1 MKQME
6 KMNKIENFFFY
17 NCFYLFI
24 FFISYRECKFL
35 SFIKSNDV
43 KANVTFIS
51 MSRIAE
57 TRLVTNSTLLNISV
71 SHQSQCMNK
80 CTKTTNCTSY
90 NTFKDSQNVNV
101 QCQLLSENKYSNSN
115 QLEKKVGWTHVSI
128 QSVPCERSPC
138 KNSGTCIPDYA
149 ENDFLCVCSEK
160 YLGEFCETELTKI
173 ISLPLNN
180 LGCWK
185 DNLNRAM
192 VTLEGSSTILDGS
205 YQTRLDAVKKCN
217 KAARERG
224 FAIFAVQDG
233 GYCSASN
240 DNLYTKYGLSNAC
253 KNDGKGSVMS
263 NQVYISTEKL
273 LYKYVGCW
281 RDYTVHRAG
290 TSLEGLASVLM
301 DSYLYRLD
309 AIAKCYTIATELQY
323 DFFTIQDGGQCFAGY
338 GISYQ
343 MYGTANNCRAG
354 GKGGNSANDVYIIN
368 F

>member
-1 MKQME
+1 MSMFNVNCYQKTNTQIQISWRKKLVGLMSASRAFRV
-6 KMNKIENFFFY
+6 KDHLAKTVVPAYLTMLKTTFYAFAQKNIWENF
-17 NCFYLFI
+17 
-24 FFISYRECKFL
+24 
-35 SFIKSNDV
+35 
-43 KANVTFIS
+43 
-51 MSRIAE
+51 
-57 TRLVTNSTLLNISV
+57 
-71 SHQSQCMNK
+71 
-80 CTKTTNCTSY
+80 
-90 NTFKDSQNVNV
+90 
-101 QCQLLSENKYSNSN
+101 
-115 QLEKKVGWTHVSI
+115 
-128 QSVPCERSPC
+128 
-138 KNSGTCIPDYA
+138 
-149 ENDFLCVCSEK
+149 
-160 YLGEFCETELTKI
+160 